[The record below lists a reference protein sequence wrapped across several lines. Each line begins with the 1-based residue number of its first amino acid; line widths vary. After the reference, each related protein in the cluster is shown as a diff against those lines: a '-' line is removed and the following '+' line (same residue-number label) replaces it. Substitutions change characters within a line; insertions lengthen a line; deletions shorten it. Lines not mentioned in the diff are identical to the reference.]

1 MEATEITLNL
11 STLIV
16 FGAHIL
22 LALIVPFFGYIFF
35 SKKCGC
41 SGRVFFAGCSAMVAF
56 GVVVP
61 MIFNFVVWP
70 TPVGQYIS
78 EKPWLY
84 GLVMALVAGLI
95 HEPGRYLCAKYFLDD
110 ELWDDYNA
118 IMFGFG
124 YGSVALLVSAITS
137 ALGNFLMALTIVNG
151 QIEEYLSS
159 MSGEELEAV
168 ATSLVVLCNTP
179 LEEYIMLIVEPLIMT
194 VGHVALSVMVWYAVQ
209 GGKKAKNYLFIA
221 MALNFTLEFGM
232 TLASA
237 YAGDNLT
244 LQVLRALLT
253 AGIAYVA
260 VQVWKKEYKPVKL
273 DV

>member
-1 MEATEITLNL
+1 
-11 STLIV
+11 
-16 FGAHIL
+16 
-22 LALIVPFFGYIFF
+22 
-35 SKKCGC
+35 
-41 SGRVFFAGCSAMVAF
+41 
-56 GVVVP
+56 
-61 MIFNFVVWP
+61 
-70 TPVGQYIS
+70 
-78 EKPWLY
+78 
-84 GLVMALVAGLI
+84 
-95 HEPGRYLCAKYFLDD
+95 
-110 ELWDDYNA
+110 
-118 IMFGFG
+118 MFGFG

-159 MSGEELEAV
+159 MSGEELETV

-232 TLASA
+232 TLAAA

-260 VQVWKKEYKPVKL
+260 VQVWKKEYKPIKL

>member
-1 MEATEITLNL
+1 
-11 STLIV
+11 
-16 FGAHIL
+16 
-22 LALIVPFFGYIFF
+22 
-35 SKKCGC
+35 
-41 SGRVFFAGCSAMVAF
+41 
-56 GVVVP
+56 
-61 MIFNFVVWP
+61 
-70 TPVGQYIS
+70 
-78 EKPWLY
+78 
-84 GLVMALVAGLI
+84 
-95 HEPGRYLCAKYFLDD
+95 
-110 ELWDDYNA
+110 
-118 IMFGFG
+118 
-124 YGSVALLVSAITS
+124 
-137 ALGNFLMALTIVNG
+137 
-151 QIEEYLSS
+151 

-232 TLASA
+232 TLAAA

-260 VQVWKKEYKPVKL
+260 VQVWKKEYKPIKL